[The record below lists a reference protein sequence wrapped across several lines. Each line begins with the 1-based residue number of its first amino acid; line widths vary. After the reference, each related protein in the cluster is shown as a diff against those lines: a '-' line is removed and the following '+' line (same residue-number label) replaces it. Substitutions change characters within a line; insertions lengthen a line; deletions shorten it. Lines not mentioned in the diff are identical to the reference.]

1 VPGGFVW
8 SSDPRLTITT
18 AVRMTEGQVRD
29 LVANIACPA
38 RVLYADPAPPY
49 FPEALRRERAALLP
63 NGDVHVIAGGH
74 HLHMEDPATV
84 AEAIGDFLTAW
95 S

>member
-1 VPGGFVW
+1 
-8 SSDPRLTITT
+8 
-18 AVRMTEGQVRD
+18 VRD
-29 LVANIACPA
+29 LVAHIECPA

-49 FPEALRRERAALLP
+49 FPEALRRERAAMLP
-63 NGDVHVIAGGH
+63 RGEVQVIAGGH

-84 AEAIGDFLTAW
+84 ASAIGGFLTAW